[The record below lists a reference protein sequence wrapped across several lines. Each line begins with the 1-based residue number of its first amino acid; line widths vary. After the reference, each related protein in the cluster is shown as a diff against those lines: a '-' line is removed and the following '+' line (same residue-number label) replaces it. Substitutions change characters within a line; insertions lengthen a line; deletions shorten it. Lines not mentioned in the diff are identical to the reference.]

1 MSNIHLHDFMA
12 VAAKAPS
19 KKAVKKAAEVLK
31 QKQAAKAANIADK
44 AQSSIDRLVKLAT
57 DNAASERVD
66 DAKIAKLQAQVQRIE
81 QGKVKRTRKQEHK
94 IQTLVERIQKVRD
107 KLKEKDH
114 GDLKLP
120 KIILPYFEDAVEE
133 TSEED
138 TKPAKKALGK
148 GLNDLKGDGG
158 KTKKS
163 IKQMTSESSGASSYK
178 YDVEE
183 TAQEVRNLITEA
195 FDEFM
200 LGRKVWNPKVA
211 EAQPN
216 TVRWERKNAYSPANK
231 FGPARKH
238 FQQITCLS
246 TKSSDKNEMLE
257 LLESVIEE
265 AGSVGNLTYL
275 SGHMVIELDSNDGSN
290 MLIFE
295 DGTAGWTVSHNF
307 HKG

>member
-1 MSNIHLHDFMA
+1 MSNIQLHDFMA
-12 VAAKAPS
+12 TAAKAPS

-44 AQSSIDRLVKLAT
+44 AQTSIDRLVKLAT
-57 DNAASERVD
+57 ENAANERVD
-66 DAKIAKLQAQVQRIE
+66 DAKIAKLQAQIQRIE

-133 TSEED
+133 TEEE
-138 TKPAKKALGK
+138 KPSKKALGK

-163 IKQMTSESSGASSYK
+163 IKQMTSESSGRSK
-178 YDVEE
+178 
-183 TAQEVRNLITEA
+183 LIS
-195 FDEFM
+195 
-200 LGRKVWNPKVA
+200 K
-211 EAQPN
+211 
-216 TVRWERKNAYSPANK
+216 
-231 FGPARKH
+231 
-238 FQQITCLS
+238 
-246 TKSSDKNEMLE
+246 
-257 LLESVIEE
+257 
-265 AGSVGNLTYL
+265 
-275 SGHMVIELDSNDGSN
+275 
-290 MLIFE
+290 
-295 DGTAGWTVSHNF
+295 DGTAGRTVSRNF